1 MTMNDIG
8 RRIVLVLLLASGAV
22 LVGVPLFV
30 TPRFSGSLTGSLF
43 GIAGAVMM
51 VLSFSYIVLKR
62 VRGKLFGL
70 RRMQASRLLQI
81 HVAFGMVA
89 GAFVIFHTG
98 NLVRSPMGFA
108 LLLTLSGILATGAIG
123 RYQLRRLSD
132 ELRVNEEQLL
142 TLRKHLEMAEVDPRD
157 LDHDAAQPATR
168 IASAIADLEAA
179 DQIGG
184 TLKAAFRRWTIVH
197 VLLSIFLLAILVLH
211 IASVF
216 YLGLRWWP

>member
-1 MTMNDIG
+1 MSDVG
-8 RRIVLVLLLASGAV
+8 RWIVILLLLASAAV

-30 TPRFSGSLTGSLF
+30 TPRFSGGLTGSSF

-51 VLSFSYIVLKR
+51 VLSFSYIALKR
-62 VRGKLFGL
+62 VRSKLIGL
-70 RRMQASRLLQI
+70 RRMQASSLLQL
-81 HVAFGMVA
+81 HVAFGIAA
-89 GAFVIFHTG
+89 GALAILHTG

-108 LLLTLSGILATGAIG
+108 LLLTLSGILATGVIG

-142 TLRKHLEMAEVDPRD
+142 ILREHLDTAVDPRN
-157 LDHDAAQPATR
+157 LDQDAAQPATR
-168 IASAIADLEAA
+168 ISSAIADIEVA

-184 TLKAAFRRWTIVH
+184 TLKAVLRRWTIVH
-197 VLLSIFLLAILVLH
+197 VLLSIVMLAILALH

-216 YLGLRWWP
+216 YLGLIRWWP